1 MQNNM
6 EGILNDLVQID
17 NIALDIS
24 KKRETDLANIKEE
37 YMAEVEKMEEQLDSE
52 KANMKKYLEQAA
64 IKAQEEAK
72 AIEADKEAAIIALEN
87 NFFQIK
93 EEILRRAILTLFGME
108 MD

>member
-37 YMAEVEKMEEQLDSE
+37 YMAEVEKMEGQLDSE
-52 KANMKKYLEQAA
+52 KANIKKYLEQAA

-87 NFFQIK
+87 KFTQTK
-93 EEILRRAILTLFGME
+93 EEILRRTILTLFGME
-108 MD
+108 MY